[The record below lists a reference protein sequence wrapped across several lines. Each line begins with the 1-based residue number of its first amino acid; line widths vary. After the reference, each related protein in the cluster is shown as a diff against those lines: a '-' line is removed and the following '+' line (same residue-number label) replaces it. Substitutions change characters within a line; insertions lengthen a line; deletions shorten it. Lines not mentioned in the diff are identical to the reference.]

1 MSKSVYSG
9 VITTLLAIQT
19 AEAAPVGRLYVG
31 TDQGVFAQVRAVDLA
46 GNVQSQPISPF
57 EPTFTGGVRV
67 ASGDV
72 NGDGIADIITA
83 AGPGGGPHVKVLS
96 GSDRS
101 QLHSFFP
108 YTPSFTGGVNVA
120 AGDLNGD
127 GVADVITGAGVG
139 GGGHVRVFDGNNA
152 APIRDFFAFDPNF
165 TGGVRVAGGD
175 INGDGRD
182 DIITGSTVNGH
193 VKVFDGRTGNESR
206 SFNAFAT
213 GFTGGVFVASGDVT
227 GDGIDDLVAGADS
240 GLSLINV
247 FAGPDFGAPS
257 VITPFGGFSG
267 GVRVAVGDL
276 TGDGRAD
283 LIAGSGPGGGDV
295 RIFDFA
301 RGTTID
307 LQPFGASYTG
317 GIFVAAIPEPAAI
330 GIFLALAFVGRRR
343 KRGTSNS
350 KCARGGTG
358 VPPVMPVRRQEKRGE
373 MS

>member
-1 MSKSVYSG
+1 MSKIICGG
-9 VITTLLAIQT
+9 VFTSLVAIQS
-19 AEAAPVGRLYVG
+19 ASAGAPMGRLLVG
-31 TDQGVFAQVRAVDLA
+31 TDQGVFAQVSVMDLA
-46 GNVQSQPISPF
+46 GNAQSQLISPF

-67 ASGDV
+67 AAGDV

-83 AGPGGGPHVKVLS
+83 TGPGGGPHVKAFS

-101 QLHSFFP
+101 QLHSFFS
-108 YTPSFTGGVNVA
+108 YTPSFTGGVSVA
-120 AGDLNGD
+120 TGDLNGD
-127 GVADVITGAGVG
+127 GVADVITGAGNG
-139 GGGHVRVFDGNNA
+139 GSGHVRVFDGSNA

-193 VKVFDGRTGNESR
+193 VKVFDGRGGGELR
-206 SFNAFAT
+206 SFNAFGT
-213 GFTGGVFVASGDVT
+213 NFSGGVFVAAGDVT
-227 GDGIDDLVAGADS
+227 GDGIEDLVAGADS
-240 GLSLINV
+240 GSSLINV
-247 FAGPDFGAPS
+247 FAGPDFGSPT

-276 TGDGRAD
+276 TGDGKAE

-301 RGTTID
+301 RGATID

-330 GIFLALAFVGRRR
+330 GIILAIAFFGGRR
-343 KRGTSNS
+343 KRS
-350 KCARGGTG
+350 A
-358 VPPVMPVRRQEKRGE
+358 
-373 MS
+373 